1 MKPAADRALLG
12 SPPQLQAEVCERL
25 DARDLDALALMI
37 VPPDIEFT
45 EASIPRHVMERTLT
59 ELCRSRLR

>member
-25 DARDLDALALMI
+25 DARDLDARELMI
-37 VPPDIEFT
+37 VPPDIKFT
-45 EASIPRHVMERTLT
+45 EASILRHVMERTAT
-59 ELCRSRLR
+59 EFYVARLR